1 MLINWFGLGA
11 TTGWLM
17 LLSSNSLSGT
27 KLKLCLLLVLRFWFM
42 AGSLIVK
49 LLLLFD
55 AVIMSIFCLSVLMLS
70 WLEVIVSLLG

>member
-1 MLINWFGLGA
+1 MLINWFGFGA
-11 TTGWLM
+11 TTGWLILSTS
-17 LLSSNSLSGT
+17 LLSGI
-27 KLKLCLLLVLRFWFM
+27 KLKLFLLLVWRFCFM
-42 AGSLIVK
+42 VGSLIVK

>member
-11 TTGWLM
+11 TIGWLM